1 MSLLAEN
8 GVMVGRH
15 SALSSF
21 FLCLIIYM
29 AAWNAVLRPSVD
41 LAVTP
46 YYIIAPFLA
55 VYLYCYVVWTRAW
68 FFIFFLFAAYGFAV
82 GSFYGVPNLMQL
94 AQLLKYAQL
103 LIFFALMSCIFNLDK
118 HGPEKLRSIVVVLV
132 FLVFLIAV
140 VQLVTGFE
148 FPTVVNDESA
158 LWLNTFF
165 FTPNDLALFLCGAFC
180 LVLRARISFLFKLL
194 FFAAFFAICIR
205 NDAKA
210 ALLATVIMGG
220 TYYLIGLF
228 SRLRLRPVTG
238 LFFLFALVLLSV
250 WLLQGVTLSFGET
263 EFDFVQLFVDPFDR
277 IADLHPYNLGG
288 SIFDRTD
295 ALIYSIVAFNTTGWL
310 GLGPG
315 GSVYTLSLP
324 AYELLT
330 AKSLHNALAEFF
342 FEFGPFALITMY
354 FALGKF
360 WRALFAVRPSAHQ
373 KAILAFVA
381 AAPLLSVSQS
391 SGFIS
396 NYSFWLTVFLIW
408 SDRYSLTHAEVVKPV
423 NLTPLPVVPQ
433 TK

>member
-21 FLCLIIYM
+21 FLCLIVYM

-46 YYIIAPFLA
+46 YYVVAPFLA

-68 FFIFFLFAAYGFAV
+68 FFVFFLFGVYGFAV
-82 GSFYGVPNLMQL
+82 GSFYGVPSLMQL

-103 LIFFALMSCIFNLDK
+103 LIFFALMSCVFNLDK
-118 HGPEKLRSIVVVLV
+118 NGPEKLRSIVVVLV
-132 FLVFLIAV
+132 FLAFLIAA
-140 VQLVTGFE
+140 VQLATGFE

-165 FTPNDLALFLCGAFC
+165 FTPNDLALFLCGVLCLALRSKMFAVWKLMFFMAF
-180 LVLRARISFLFKLL
+180 LALNF
-194 FFAAFFAICIR
+194 R

-210 ALLATVIMGG
+210 AILASLIMIG
-220 TYYLIGLF
+220 TYYLVGFL
-228 SRLRLRPVTG
+228 SWLRMKPITG
-238 LFFLFALVLLSV
+238 FFFLVVIVLSLL
-250 WLLQGVTLSFGET
+250 WALQGETFSFGET
-263 EFDFVQLFVDPFDR
+263 DFDFAQLFIDPFER
-277 IADLHPYNLGG
+277 IFDLHPYNLGG

-295 ALIYSIVAFNTTGWL
+295 ALIYAIMAFDSTGWL
-310 GLGPG
+310 GLGPA

-324 AYELLT
+324 SYELLT
-330 AKSLHNALAEFF
+330 AKSLHNAVAEFF
-342 FEFGPFALITMY
+342 FEFGPVAVVLIY
-354 FALGKF
+354 LALGQF
-360 WRALFAVRPSAHQ
+360 WSALVAVRPSAHQ

-381 AAPLLSVSQS
+381 ASPLLSVSQS

-408 SDRYSLTHAEVVKPV
+408 SDRPPLLRKDTVKSA
-423 NLTPLPVVPQ
+423 NLMPLPVVPQ